1 MKAKRRNL
9 PGKRMAWAKVQIG
22 KLGGYEGSWKG
33 PGVSPFKPELVT
45 ESLLGVRRS
54 GTWFFRKNSHSVQRS
69 TV

>member
-9 PGKRMAWAKVQIG
+9 PGKRMASAKVQIG

-45 ESLLGVRRS
+45 ESLLGVRS